1 MKSFRAKS
9 GPFEQQLHF
18 SIDEIDQICRDAL
31 VKEKLLPA
39 EPEPIRIER
48 FVEKQFGCSVDY
60 RDDLGE
66 GVLGCTL
73 FNPKGAVLAI
83 AVSSRINEGTTSG
96 QRRERSTVAHEA
108 GHGLMHTSLFM
119 PSPDQGR
126 LGIEQSSHE
135 NLDLRQKRIL
145 CRDADIRYA
154 SGKQRAYDGRWW
166 EWQANRAIGGLLL
179 PKVLVQKALL
189 GFLKPTSI
197 NSSGG
202 LPSESRSAATDHL
215 ADVFDVNPAVA
226 RIRLDEMYPDA
237 GAQLEF

>member
-1 MKSFRAKS
+1 MRSFRAKS
-9 GPFEQQLHF
+9 GPFEEQLRF
-18 SIDEIDQICRDAL
+18 STDEIDQICRDAL
-31 VKEKLLPA
+31 AKEKLLPA

-48 FVEKQFGCSVDY
+48 FVEKHFGCAVDY
-60 RDDLGE
+60 QDIGD

-83 AVSSRINEGTTSG
+83 AVSSRINDYTTPG
-96 QRRERSTVAHEA
+96 QRRERSTIAHEA

-126 LGIEQSSHE
+126 LGLDQSSHE
-135 NLDLRQKRIL
+135 NLDLKQKRIL

-154 SGKQRAYDGRWW
+154 SGKQRTYDGRWW

-179 PKVLVQKALL
+179 PKALVQKALA
-189 GFLKPTSI
+189 GFLCPTAI
-197 NSSGG
+197 NASGS
-202 LPSESRSAATDHL
+202 LPNESRSAAADHL